1 MHTDA
6 QLRRHELRRQARAA
20 RRDLSEAERSAATQ
34 AFHTRL
40 ESLPAFSQAHRVGCY
55 VAVASELSLET
66 VIEQALAR
74 GQQIYLPHVEH
85 TAPVMQFALWSGL
98 QKRLLTN
105 RFGIPEPLVDVAEL
119 VPADSMDVIL
129 LPLLAFDRSGGRL
142 GSGAGYYDR
151 ALAFRLAR
159 PAPPL
164 LIGIGFA
171 CQEVSG
177 IPMADWDVP
186 LDLVVTERELIVIG
200 VEQSPLAANDP

>member
-6 QLRRHELRRQARAA
+6 QSRRHELRRQARAA
-20 RRDLSEAERSAATQ
+20 RRELSEAERSAATQ
-34 AFHTRL
+34 ALCSRL
-40 ESLPAFSQAHRVGCY
+40 QALPAFAAAQRIGAY
-55 VAVASELSLET
+55 AAVASELSLQSAM
-66 VIEQALAR
+66 EQALER

-85 TAPVMQFALWSGL
+85 TAPDMRFAHWSG
-98 QKRLLTN
+98 QHKRLLTN
-105 RFGIPEPLVDVAEL
+105 RFGIPEPLVDVADL
-119 VPADSMDVIL
+119 VPAQSLDIIL

-151 ALAFRLAR
+151 ALAFRLAQ

-177 IPMADWDVP
+177 MPMADWDVP

-200 VEQSPLAANDP
+200 VEQLPLAANDP